1 VRVPPLRDRLDDVP
15 QLAGTILMRIAER
28 TGRRPPLL
36 SPAAAAVLR
45 SYRFPGNVR
54 ELENILERAVA
65 LARDDLLL
73 EDDLMLPGWE
83 AGLPTEAERACA
95 VEAGTTLA
103 DIGEPVTPGAFELVD
118 GVPTSLPSYLDS
130 LERDAIRRALER
142 TRYNRT
148 AAAQL
153 LGITFR
159 QLRYR
164 MQRLAIK

>member
-1 VRVPPLRDRLDDVP
+1 VPPLRDRLDDVP
-15 QLAGTILMRIAER
+15 QLADAILARIAER
-28 TGRRPPLL
+28 TGRPPHRL
-36 SPAAAAVLR
+36 SPAAVAALR

-54 ELENILERAVA
+54 ELENILERAAA
-65 LARDDLLL
+65 LAGDDLLL

-83 AGLPTEAERACA
+83 ADLASDAEPACA
-95 VEAGTTLA
+95 DESSPALPDA
-103 DIGEPVTPGAFELVD
+103 GEPAAQGDFALVD
-118 GVPTSLPSYLDS
+118 GVPSSLPSYLDA

>member
-1 VRVPPLRDRLDDVP
+1 V
-15 QLAGTILMRIAER
+15 AIA
-28 TGRRPPLL
+28 
-36 SPAAAAVLR
+36 ALR

-65 LARDDLLL
+65 LSQDDLLM
-73 EDDLMLPGWE
+73 EDDLTLPGWE
-83 AGLPTEAERACA
+83 ADLPADVEPACA
-95 VEAGTTLA
+95 DGSNPALPDV
-103 DIGEPVTPGAFELVD
+103 GETAAPGDFEVVD
-118 GVPTSLPSYLDS
+118 GVPSPLPSYLDAM
-130 LERDAIRRALER
+130 ERDAIRRALER

-164 MQRLAIK
+164 MLRLAIK

>member
-1 VRVPPLRDRLDDVP
+1 
-15 QLAGTILMRIAER
+15 
-28 TGRRPPLL
+28 L
-36 SPAAAAVLR
+36 SPTAVAALR

-65 LARDDLLL
+65 LAGDDLLL
-73 EDDLMLPGWE
+73 EDDLSLPGWE
-83 AGLPTEAERACA
+83 ADLDGDADRACVA
-95 VEAGTTLA
+95 ESSPAA
-103 DIGEPVTPGAFELVD
+103 PDIGEPAAQDDFALVD
-118 GVPTSLPSYLDS
+118 GVPSSLPSYLDA